1 MNAAAAEAI
10 TGTADATAISTTISS
25 MCRDTNGMPS
35 GHRCVGEAAL
45 LIRVASPA
53 PRPAPCTA

>member
-25 MCRDTNGMPS
+25 MCRDTKPQS
-35 GHRCVGEAAL
+35 L
-45 LIRVASPA
+45 
-53 PRPAPCTA
+53 RP

>member
-35 GHRCVGEAAL
+35 GHGCVGEAAL
-45 LIRVASPA
+45 LIRIASQH
-53 PRPAPCTA
+53 RGAPCTA